1 MSEKHVEQLIE
12 KAAAK
17 TTNSIEAMQFSQA
30 AVNAAMALNNL
41 KMFRM
46 ADIQWRSS
54 CDDAPEIYSG

>member
-46 ADIQWRSS
+46 AENPPCSTQTRLNI
-54 CDDAPEIYSG
+54 